1 MKLTTLFSALSLFFI
16 QLINAQNIV
25 GSWKGDIDVQG
36 MKLPFIL
43 NIKKDGN
50 SYSSTVDSPKQGAK
64 DIPVDKTDFTDGE
77 LSFEQQALGASYKG
91 KFSNGKIEGTFRQG
105 NFSVPLTFVPNTENF
120 VINRPQTPKPPF
132 NYDTEDIS
140 FQNPKDKNTLAG
152 TISQPKKFDK
162 NQPVVILITGSGS
175 QNRDEEIF
183 EHKPFAVI
191 ADYFAKHGIATL
203 RIDDRGIGGSSQGS
217 GNDTTYNFS
226 TDINSA
232 VDYLMSKGYKNIGL
246 LGHSE
251 GGMIVPMVAAGNK
264 NVKFTVL
271 MAAPGTSIDQLL
283 VQQNYLAGKSMGQS
297 EAQLEANKKINSGIY
312 GFIKNYSGN
321 HYEKDLHE
329 FLIKNFKDQMNEEAI
344 GNMEQQISKSW
355 FTYFVKFNPD
365 EYLSKLKIPVLA
377 LNGSLDFQV
386 PAKENLEA
394 IKKSL
399 TKAGNKNFRAE
410 EIPGLNH
417 LFQEATTGAFSEYSE
432 IEQTISPK
440 VLAEMADWIAKFKK

>member
-77 LSFEQQALGASYKG
+77 LSFEQQALSASYKG

-152 TISQPKKFDK
+152 TIAQPKNFDK

-191 ADYFAKHGIATL
+191 ADYFAKQGIATL

-251 GGMIVPMVAAGNK
+251 GGMIAPMVAAGNK

-321 HYEKDLHE
+321 RYEKDLHE

-399 TKAGNKNFRAE
+399 TKAGNKNFRTE

-440 VLAEMADWIAKFKK
+440 VLAEMADWISKFKK